1 MSKLL
6 ARIAG
11 YLSNRTLVGVD
22 KVGNR
27 YFTRTEEIDGIMKEK
42 RCVIFKGEGDPTSIS
57 VEWICWLNGQRKRA
71 PTAENLENVIVSIRY
86 RRHFISYQTRPT
98 LVSKMS
104 SSLFLTLILILISAS
119 QGCAAVQEKEQEK
132 EPDLIQKSCSI
143 IAGYEECVAI
153 LRSDPRSIKATTVK
167 QLAYII
173 LDLCIENATETLEEI
188 PKLQEKYSKHD
199 QIEEALRWCVMAYE
213 SAIKDYFRKA
223 VDQLGTKSYREAQ
236 YSAHTGGALGTGCEQ
251 EFYFQ
256 APVISPLW
264 PRNHN
269 LAVLGL
275 VAEGIVSLLR
285 LNESQ
290 L

>member
-1 MSKLL
+1 
-6 ARIAG
+6 
-11 YLSNRTLVGVD
+11 
-22 KVGNR
+22 
-27 YFTRTEEIDGIMKEK
+27 
-42 RCVIFKGEGDPTSIS
+42 
-57 VEWICWLNGQRKRA
+57 
-71 PTAENLENVIVSIRY
+71 
-86 RRHFISYQTRPT
+86 
-98 LVSKMS
+98 MS

-119 QGCAAVQEKEQEK
+119 QGCAAVQEK

-153 LRSDPRSIKATTVK
+153 LRSDPRSIKATEVK

-236 YSAHTGGALGTGCEQ
+236 YSAHIGGALGTGCEQ

-264 PRNHN
+264 PGNHN

-275 VAEGIVSLLR
+275 VAEGIVSLLH

>member
-1 MSKLL
+1 
-6 ARIAG
+6 
-11 YLSNRTLVGVD
+11 
-22 KVGNR
+22 
-27 YFTRTEEIDGIMKEK
+27 
-42 RCVIFKGEGDPTSIS
+42 
-57 VEWICWLNGQRKRA
+57 
-71 PTAENLENVIVSIRY
+71 
-86 RRHFISYQTRPT
+86 
-98 LVSKMS
+98 MS

-236 YSAHTGGALGTGCEQ
+236 YSAHTGGAL
-251 EFYFQ
+251 
-256 APVISPLW
+256 
-264 PRNHN
+264 
-269 LAVLGL
+269 VLGL